1 MPARHDGRMA
11 HLTELLSA
19 PHERPAVVADAT
31 ALIDRQV
38 RATSGVSGL
47 AIRSAYRV
55 VSGVRPGMVASAV
68 DGMLVPFANA
78 LDPFYQEHL
87 ASGEPLDQLLADQR
101 TTMADALLSVTDDRA
116 ERSRNR
122 TVKRAYVRVRGSA
135 RGHVE
140 AAAPGIAEL
149 ISAHADSTAGSG
161 RSEGPAGS

>member
-19 PHERPAVVADAT
+19 PDERPAVVADAT

-55 VSGVRPGMVASAV
+55 VTSVRPGMVASAV
-68 DGMLVPFANA
+68 DGMLVPFADA

-87 ASGEPLDQLLADQR
+87 ASGEPLEQVLDDQR
-101 TTMADALLSVTDDRA
+101 TSMAEALLSVTDDRA

-122 TVKRAYVRVRGSA
+122 TVKRAYARVRGSA

-149 ISAHADSTAGSG
+149 VGAHAPSPEESPRG
-161 RSEGPAGS
+161 

>member
-1 MPARHDGRMA
+1 MA

-19 PHERPAVVADAT
+19 PAGRPAVVADVCD
-31 ALIDRQV
+31 LIDRQV

-55 VSGVRPGMVASAV
+55 VTGIRPGMVASAV
-68 DGMLVPFANA
+68 DGMLVPFSDA

-87 ASGEPLDQLLADQR
+87 ATGEPLQQVLADQR
-101 TTMADALLSVTDDRA
+101 TSMANALLAVTDDRA

-122 TVKRAYVRVRGSA
+122 TVKRAYQRVRGAA

-149 ISAHADSTAGSG
+149 IATHADDGAGALPTPSG
-161 RSEGPAGS
+161 DPIE